1 MIKRLCR
8 LVQSGLISSTT
19 FDGEL
24 GLPTSNHKIKYTII
38 MDLILNDWKHLIRI
52 ETTPK
57 STLRTFYYNNK
68 YIYSILQS
76 IARNTTNQY
85 NKAFKFISWPNF
97 LEGHHITCQWVPGI
111 FFQIS
116 ILVPFAVA

>member
-1 MIKRLCR
+1 
-8 LVQSGLISSTT
+8 
-19 FDGEL
+19 
-24 GLPTSNHKIKYTII
+24 

-57 STLRTFYYNNK
+57 SFLKTFYYNNK

-76 IARNTTNQY
+76 IVLNTTNQY

-97 LEGHHITCQWVPGI
+97 LEGHHITCQWVPGD